1 MRIVLTGAGYST
13 GNEILRELV
22 RQEAELTILVD
33 EADSLPVEAS
43 EARQVAF
50 EPEKPGALEAALAD
64 ATHVVHAR
72 ALDAPG
78 HAAAE
83 YAAVNLH
90 ATTALLDACRHYE
103 IEQVL
108 FVSTTEA
115 YGARM
120 PPWPVSE
127 SWTPQ
132 PIGAA
137 LQSRVEAER
146 AARTYRRQT
155 PLSILRPAPVLS
167 RSGGSL
173 LTVLR
178 HFISH
183 PRGALVGGGDAPISI
198 LAGADLGRVVWAL
211 LSHSEDAVDQVF
223 HAASAH
229 TTWRELAVESC
240 RLRGVEPRFWS
251 APFALARA
259 LDAVGLADWALP
271 APAGVDGYVTL
282 TGRAHLIDDS
292 RTRVTVGY
300 EPLFSARAAL
310 AQALD
315 VYGDGAAAEA

>member
-1 MRIVLTGAGYST
+1 MRIVLTGAGQPT
-13 GNEILRELV
+13 GNDILRELV

-33 EADSLPVEAS
+33 EADSLPAEAS
-43 EARQVAF
+43 EARQVVFDAD
-50 EPEKPGALEAALAD
+50 KPAALEAVLAD
-64 ATHVVHAR
+64 ASHVVHAR
-72 ALDAPG
+72 ALSAPG

-83 YAAVNLH
+83 YSAVNLH
-90 ATTALLDACRHYE
+90 ATTALLDACRHQQ
-103 IEQVL
+103 IEQFL

-167 RSGGSL
+167 RGGGSL
-173 LTVLR
+173 LAVLR

-211 LSHSEDAVDQVF
+211 LGHSEDAVNQVF

-251 APFALARA
+251 APLLLARA
-259 LDAVGLADWALP
+259 LDAVGLADWVLP
-271 APAGVDGYVTL
+271 APAGVEAYVML

-292 RTRVTVGY
+292 RTRVTVSY
-300 EPLFSARAAL
+300 APLFSARAAV

-315 VYGDGAAAEA
+315 VYGDDAAAES

>member
-1 MRIVLTGAGYST
+1 MRILLTGAGQSA
-13 GNEILRELV
+13 GNDILRELV
-22 RQEAELTILVD
+22 RQEAELTILVNK
-33 EADSLPVEAS
+33 ADPLPADVGD
-43 EARQVAF
+43 ARQVMF
-50 EPEKPGALEAALAD
+50 EPEASGVLEAALAD

-72 ALDAPG
+72 ALSAPG
-78 HAAAE
+78 HTATE
-83 YAAVNLH
+83 YAAANLH
-90 ATTALLDACRHYE
+90 ATTALLDACRHHE
-103 IEQVL
+103 LEQFL
-108 FVSTTEA
+108 FLSTTDA

-132 PIGAA
+132 PIGPA

-146 AARTYRRQT
+146 IARTYRRQI

-167 RSGGSL
+167 RSGGPL

-178 HFISH
+178 HFTLH

-211 LSHSEDAVDQVF
+211 LSNPEDVVNQVF

-229 TTWRELAVESC
+229 TTWRELAVEAC

-251 APFALARA
+251 APLVLARA

-271 APAGVDGYVTL
+271 APPGVDAYVRL

-292 RTRVTVGY
+292 RTRVTLGY
-300 EPLFSARAAL
+300 APLFSARGAL
-310 AQALD
+310 AHALD
-315 VYGDGAAAEA
+315 VYGDGAASEA